1 MKTKLTFAC
10 LLFSATL
17 MAQVSNLPTVFNL
30 NNERHV
36 SGVSAFGVVPS
47 SLSYDGSNRVYVRT
61 DDNQVAIYSNA
72 FTPVKSFNITPTL
85 NGYVVIGMERTVTV
99 SVTGGEQTGSGNV
112 ISSYEDSGLQ
122 VVPIGSTY
130 NDQTGVT
137 TYDYNVPSTWDETDV
152 KNFLESPQNMIIGA
166 SAVNGVITITST
178 IPASQGGIFFIYDIE
193 PLTPDGRETGWFW
206 EYETYGTKYPLL
218 MYLWKNGYLY
228 LTYVSYSVD
237 IEYSDRQTSY
247 SYSEWSETGRTSHE
261 YAQRDGLPF
270 IDYDIDQV
278 IYDNEASGDGLCLT
292 QTLFNTDDKYE
303 YLSFPVS
310 GSEMMEGYS
319 PNEPIC
325 DNCYNDGETFTESK
339 SYFSLHIYNGFNVMS
354 EDGNSLQSISF
365 PNGFQMR
372 ESVSA
377 QIIKLEDEYY
387 LICTGEM
394 GENAAMLVYKINRTN
409 TGASVQQVS
418 EPQQISGAY
427 KVLHNGHVYI
437 KNSDKTYTVTGQEV
451 K

>member
-17 MAQVSNLPTVFNL
+17 MAQVSNLPRVLNL
-30 NNERHV
+30 NNERYV

-72 FTPVKSFNITPTL
+72 FTSVKSFNITPTL

-99 SVTGGEQTGSGNV
+99 SVTGGELISENIVVWDGDLMLEEINGS
-112 ISSYEDSGLQ
+112 YT
-122 VVPIGSTY
+122 VPAGW
-130 NDQTGVT
+130 G
-137 TYDYNVPSTWDETDV
+137 ETEI
-152 KNFLESPQNMIIGA
+152 KNFLETNSEEYAGLGFNGTIIEIKPQP
-166 SAVNGVITITST
+166 NGGTW
-178 IPASQGGIFFIYDIE
+178 FIYDMDAYTI
-193 PLTPDGRETGWFW
+193 DGRETGNYW
-206 EYETYGTKYPLL
+206 EVETYGKQYPKSAF
-218 MYLWKNGYLY
+218 LWRNGYLY
-228 LTYVSYSVD
+228 YEYNIGYTDQST
-237 IEYSDRQTSY
+237 YSDRQTSY

-261 YAQRDGLPF
+261 SAQRDGLPF

-278 IYDNEASGDGLCLT
+278 IYDEASGDGLCLT

-310 GSEMMEGYS
+310 GSEMMEGNS

-325 DNCYNDGETFTESK
+325 DDCYNDGETFTESK
-339 SYFSLHIYNGFNVMS
+339 SYFSIHIYNGFNVMS
-354 EDGNSLQSISF
+354 EDGNTLQSISF
-365 PNGFQMR
+365 SNGFQMR

-394 GENAAMLVYKINRTN
+394 GENAAMLVYKINRTSS
-409 TGASVQQVS
+409 GASVQQVS
-418 EPQQISGAY
+418 DPQKISGAY
-427 KVLHNGHVYI
+427 KVRHNGHVYI
-437 KNSDKTYTVTGQEV
+437 KNSDKTYTITGTEV

>member
-17 MAQVSNLPTVFNL
+17 MAQVSNLPRVLNL
-30 NNERHV
+30 NNERYV

-72 FTPVKSFNITPTL
+72 FTSVKSFNITPTL

-99 SVTGGEQTGSGNV
+99 SVTGGELISENIVVWDGDLMLEEINGS
-112 ISSYEDSGLQ
+112 YT
-122 VVPIGSTY
+122 VPAGW
-130 NDQTGVT
+130 G
-137 TYDYNVPSTWDETDV
+137 ETEI
-152 KNFLESPQNMIIGA
+152 KNFLETNSEEYAGLGFNGTIIEIKPQP
-166 SAVNGVITITST
+166 NGGTW
-178 IPASQGGIFFIYDIE
+178 FIYDMDAYTI
-193 PLTPDGRETGWFW
+193 DGRETGNYW
-206 EYETYGTKYPLL
+206 EVETYGKQYPKSAF
-218 MYLWKNGYLY
+218 LWRNGYLY
-228 LTYVSYSVD
+228 YEYNIGYTDQST
-237 IEYSDRQTSY
+237 YSDRQTSY

-261 YAQRDGLPF
+261 SAQRDGLPF

-278 IYDNEASGDGLCLT
+278 IYDEASGDGLCLT

-310 GSEMMEGYS
+310 GSEMMEGNS

-325 DNCYNDGETFTESK
+325 DDCYNDGETFTESK
-339 SYFSLHIYNGFNVMS
+339 SYFSIHIYNGFNVMS
-354 EDGNSLQSISF
+354 EDGNTLQSISF
-365 PNGFQMR
+365 SNGFQMR

-394 GENAAMLVYKINRTN
+394 GENAAMLVYKINRTSS
-409 TGASVQQVS
+409 GASVQQVS
-418 EPQQISGAY
+418 DPQKISGAY

-437 KNSDKTYTVTGQEV
+437 KNSDKTYTITGTEV

>member
-47 SLSYDGSNRVYVRT
+47 SLSYDGSNRVYIRS

-112 ISSYEDSGLQ
+112 ISSYDDSGLQ
-122 VVPIGSTY
+122 VVPIGSTN

-137 TYDYNVPSTWDETDV
+137 TYDYNVPSTWNETDV
-152 KNFLESPQNMIIGA
+152 KNFLESPQNMLKGA

-218 MYLWKNGYLY
+218 MYL
-228 LTYVSYSVD
+228 
-237 IEYSDRQTSY
+237 
-247 SYSEWSETGRTSHE
+247 
-261 YAQRDGLPF
+261 
-270 IDYDIDQV
+270 
-278 IYDNEASGDGLCLT
+278 
-292 QTLFNTDDKYE
+292 
-303 YLSFPVS
+303 
-310 GSEMMEGYS
+310 
-319 PNEPIC
+319 
-325 DNCYNDGETFTESK
+325 
-339 SYFSLHIYNGFNVMS
+339 
-354 EDGNSLQSISF
+354 
-365 PNGFQMR
+365 
-372 ESVSA
+372 
-377 QIIKLEDEYY
+377 
-387 LICTGEM
+387 
-394 GENAAMLVYKINRTN
+394 
-409 TGASVQQVS
+409 
-418 EPQQISGAY
+418 
-427 KVLHNGHVYI
+427 
-437 KNSDKTYTVTGQEV
+437 
-451 K
+451 

>member
-17 MAQVSNLPTVFNL
+17 MAQVSNLPTVLNL
-30 NNERHV
+30 NNERYV
-36 SGVSAFGVVPS
+36 SGVSAFGVIPS
-47 SLSYDGSNRVYVRT
+47 SLSYDGSNRVYVRS

-85 NGYVVIGMERTVTV
+85 QGYEVINMVRTVTV
-99 SVTGGEQTGSGNV
+99 SVTEGEL
-112 ISSYEDSGLQ
+112 ISENI
-122 VVPIGSTY
+122 VVCDG
-130 NDQTGVT
+130 DQSLIEING
-137 TYDYNVPSTWDETDV
+137 DYNVPSTWGETEI
-152 KNFLESPQNMIIGA
+152 KNFLETNSEEYVRLGFK
-166 SAVNGVITITST
+166 GTITE
-178 IPASQGGIFFIYDIE
+178 IKPQPNGGTWFIYDMDAYTI
-193 PLTPDGRETGWFW
+193 DGRETGNYW
-206 EYETYGTKYPLL
+206 EYNQYGKKYPKSAF
-218 MYLWKNGYLY
+218 LWRNGYLY
-228 LTYVSYSVD
+228 YEYNIGYTDQST
-237 IEYSDRQTSY
+237 YSDRQVSY

-261 YAQRDGLPF
+261 YAQRSGLSF

-278 IYDNEASGDGLCLT
+278 IYDEASGDGLCLT
-292 QTLFNTDDKYE
+292 QTLFNEDEKYE
-303 YLSFPVS
+303 YLSFPIS
-310 GSEMMEGYS
+310 GYS
-319 PNEPIC
+319 EVTNNYPDNPIC
-325 DNCYNDGETFTESK
+325 DYCYVDGETFTENKDYS
-339 SYFSLHIYNGFNVMS
+339 SISLYNGFDVKS
-354 EDGNSLQSISF
+354 EDGNTLQSISF

-418 EPQQISGAY
+418 DPQKISGAY

>member
-1 MKTKLTFAC
+1 MKTKLTISC
-10 LLFSATL
+10 LFLSTML

-30 NNERHV
+30 NNERYV

-47 SLSYDGSNRVYVRT
+47 SLSYDGSNRVYIRS

-85 NGYVVIGMERTVTV
+85 NGYVVIGMERTVTI
-99 SVTGGEQTGSGNV
+99 SVTGGEL
-112 ISSYEDSGLQ
+112 ISENI
-122 VVPIGSTY
+122 VVWDGDLSLIEING
-130 NDQTGVT
+130 
-137 TYDYNVPSTWDETDV
+137 DYNVPSTWGETEI
-152 KNFLESPQNMIIGA
+152 KNFLETNREEYAGLGF
-166 SAVNGVITITST
+166 NGTITE
-178 IPASQGGIFFIYDIE
+178 IKPQPNGGTWFIYDMDAYTI
-193 PLTPDGRETGWFW
+193 DGRDTYNYW
-206 EYETYGTKYPLL
+206 EVETYGKQYPKSAF
-218 MYLWKNGYLY
+218 LWRNGYLY
-228 LTYVSYSVD
+228 YEYNIGYTDQST
-237 IEYSDRQTSY
+237 YSDRQTSY

-261 YAQRDGLPF
+261 SAQRDGLPF

-278 IYDNEASGDGLCLT
+278 IYDEASGDGLCLT

-310 GSEMMEGYS
+310 GSEMMEGNS

-325 DNCYNDGETFTESK
+325 DNCYNDGEIFTESK

-354 EDGNSLQSISF
+354 EDGNTLQSISF

-418 EPQQISGAY
+418 EPQKISGAY
-427 KVLHNGHVYI
+427 KILHNGHVYI
-437 KNSDKTYTVTGQEV
+437 KNSNKTYTIIGQEV

>member
-1 MKTKLTFAC
+1 MKTKLTISC
-10 LLFSATL
+10 LLLSATL
-17 MAQVSNLPTVFNL
+17 MAQVSNLPTVLNV
-30 NNERHV
+30 NNERYV

-47 SLSYDGSNRVYVRT
+47 SLSYDGSNRVYVRS

-99 SVTGGEQTGSGNV
+99 SVTGGELISENIVVWDGDLMLEEINGS
-112 ISSYEDSGLQ
+112 YT
-122 VVPIGSTY
+122 VPAGWGGTEI
-130 NDQTGVT
+130 
-137 TYDYNVPSTWDETDV
+137 
-152 KNFLESPQNMIIGA
+152 KNFLETNSEEYAGLGFNGTIIEIKPQP
-166 SAVNGVITITST
+166 NGGTW
-178 IPASQGGIFFIYDIE
+178 FIYDMDAYTI
-193 PLTPDGRETGWFW
+193 DGRETGNYW
-206 EYETYGTKYPLL
+206 EYNQYGKKYPKSAF
-218 MYLWKNGYLY
+218 LWRDGYLY
-228 LTYVSYSVD
+228 YEYNIGYSNESTYS
-237 IEYSDRQTSY
+237 ERQTSY

-261 YAQRDGLPF
+261 SAQRDGLPF

-278 IYDNEASGDGLCLT
+278 IYDEASGDGLCLT

-310 GSEMMEGYS
+310 GSEMMEGNS

-325 DNCYNDGETFTESK
+325 DNCYNDGEIFTESK

-354 EDGNSLQSISF
+354 EDGNTLQSISF

-437 KNSDKTYTVTGQEV
+437 KNSDKTYTITGQEV

>member
-1 MKTKLTFAC
+1 MKTKLTFVC

-17 MAQVSNLPTVFNL
+17 MAQVNNLPTTL
-30 NNERHV
+30 NIDRE
-36 SGVSAFGVVPS
+36 SAFGVVPS

-85 NGYVVIGMERTVTV
+85 QGDEVINMVRTVTV
-99 SVTGGEQTGSGNV
+99 SVTGGEL
-112 ISSYEDSGLQ
+112 ISENI
-122 VVPIGSTY
+122 VVWDGDLSLIEING
-130 NDQTGVT
+130 
-137 TYDYNVPSTWDETDV
+137 DYNVPSTWGETEI
-152 KNFLESPQNMIIGA
+152 KNFLETNREEYAGLGF
-166 SAVNGVITITST
+166 NGTITE
-178 IPASQGGIFFIYDIE
+178 IKPQPNGGTWFIYDMDAYTI
-193 PLTPDGRETGWFW
+193 DGRDTYNYW
-206 EYETYGTKYPLL
+206 EVETYGKQYPKSAF
-218 MYLWKNGYLY
+218 LWRKGYLY
-228 LTYVSYSVD
+228 YEYNIGYTDQST
-237 IEYSDRQTSY
+237 YSDRQVSY

-261 YAQRDGLPF
+261 YAKRGGLPF

-278 IYDNEASGDGLCLT
+278 IYDEASGDGLCLT

-310 GSEMMEGYS
+310 RSEMMEGNS

-339 SYFSLHIYNGFNVMS
+339 SYFSLPIYNGFNVMS
-354 EDGNSLQSISF
+354 EDGNTLQSVSF

-394 GENAAMLVYKINRTN
+394 GDYAALLIYKINRSKV
-409 TGASVQQVS
+409 GAAIQQVS
-418 EPQQISGAY
+418 EPQRISGAY
-427 KVLHNGHVYI
+427 KVLHKGNVYI
-437 KNSDKTYTVTGQEV
+437 INDDHTYTITGQKV